1 MCSCRAIRE
10 DAEGCRDV
18 TSGLQG
24 AGLQLSLDPD
34 RELERIHSLFAA
46 HLHKIDT
53 LQGGWQ
59 HRPPQS
65 PCNYNF
71 STYSSYPLKCLH
83 FFCLINVPMPQPLT
97 L

>member
-1 MCSCRAIRE
+1 VLYLNFTLPFSCRQNRE

-46 HLHKIDT
+46 HMNKLEALKGKKICT
-53 LQGGWQ
+53 IQ
-59 HRPPQS
+59 
-65 PCNYNF
+65 
-71 STYSSYPLKCLH
+71 K
-83 FFCLINVPMPQPLT
+83 
-97 L
+97 

>member
-1 MCSCRAIRE
+1 MYVLNLFSIISCRQTRE

-46 HLHKIDT
+46 HMNKLET
-53 LQGGWQ
+53 LKGI
-59 HRPPQS
+59 R
-65 PCNYNF
+65 
-71 STYSSYPLKCLH
+71 
-83 FFCLINVPMPQPLT
+83 LILILFVMK
-97 L
+97 

>member
-1 MCSCRAIRE
+1 MFSCRQNRE

-46 HLHKIDT
+46 HMIKLEALKGNLFLLVFIA
-53 LQGGWQ
+53 
-59 HRPPQS
+59 
-65 PCNYNF
+65 F
-71 STYSSYPLKCLH
+71 SNAFERIL
-83 FFCLINVPMPQPLT
+83 
-97 L
+97 